1 MRLHILGICGT
12 FMGGVAALARE
23 LGHTVEGSDANVYPP
38 MSTQLEALGIDLMSG
53 YAAEHLQP
61 GPDHAQPDLV
71 VVGNAMT
78 RGNPA
83 VEYMLDARLRYISG
97 PQWLGETVLAERDV
111 LAVAGTHGKTTTTSL
126 LAHLLES
133 AGMAPGFL
141 IGGVPGNFGVSAR
154 LGGVGPHGA
163 QSPPSGA
170 VRLLPPQA
178 GDVKV
183 EQPLAAPFVIE
194 ADEYDTAFFDK
205 RSKFVHY
212 RPRIAILN
220 NLEYDHADI
229 FPDVAAIQRQFHH
242 LVRTVPGNGRLIVN
256 AHDERLAEVLAM
268 GCWTPVE
275 TFGIGRGDWQ
285 ATLVEADG
293 SVFAVHRAGERIG
306 EVRWSLLGNHSV
318 MNALA
323 ALAAAAAAGADPC
336 ALLPAFAGFESV
348 KRRMELV
355 GEVNGVRVYDD
366 FAHHPTAIAT
376 TLAGLR
382 AKVGQARILVA
393 LEPRSNSMRQ
403 GAHAE
408 ALAPSLA
415 DADAVV
421 FLHRPELSWDAGRV
435 TAALGGRGTTA
446 PTVDA
451 LVAALRAQARPG
463 DQVIFMSNGGF
474 EAAPRRFVE
483 SLRQA

>member
-23 LGHTVEGSDANVYPP
+23 LGHTIEGSDANVYPP
-38 MSTQLEALGIDLMSG
+38 MSTQLEALGISLMSG
-53 YAAEHLQP
+53 YAAANLQP
-61 GPDHAQPDLV
+61 APDLT

-83 VEYMLDARLRYISG
+83 VEYMLNARLRYISG
-97 PQWLGETVLAERDV
+97 PQWLGETVLAGRDV

-133 AGMAPGFL
+133 AGMEPGFL
-141 IGGVPGNFGVSAR
+141 VGGVPGNFGVSAR
-154 LGGVGPHGA
+154 LGRP
-163 QSPPSGA
+163 
-170 VRLLPPQA
+170 A
-178 GDVKV
+178 GDGRSNRQDASVS
-183 EQPLAAPFVIE
+183 ASPFVIE

-220 NLEYDHADI
+220 NLEFDHADI

-242 LVRTVPGNGRLIVN
+242 LVRTVPGDGRLIVN
-256 AHDERLAEVLAM
+256 AHDEHLAEVLAM

-285 ATLVEADG
+285 ATLIEADG
-293 SVFAVHRAGERIG
+293 SAFTVHHAGQRIG
-306 EVRWSLLGNHSV
+306 DVHWPLLGNHSV

-323 ALAAAAAAGADPC
+323 ALAAAAAVGAEPQ
-336 ALLPAFAGFESV
+336 ALLSAFTDFESV
-348 KRRMELV
+348 KRRMELL
-355 GEVNGVRVYDD
+355 GEVDGVRVYDD

-382 AKVGQARILVA
+382 AKVGRARILVA

-403 GAHAE
+403 GAHAA
-408 ALAPSLA
+408 ALAPSLV

-421 FLHRPELSWDAGRV
+421 FLQRPELSWDVGHV
-435 TAALGGRGTTA
+435 TDALGGRGA
-446 PTVDA
+446 AVPTVDA
-451 LVAALRAQARPG
+451 LISALGSQARRG
-463 DQVIFMSNGGF
+463 DQVVFMSNGGF
-474 EAAPRRFVE
+474 EDAPHRFLE
-483 SLRQA
+483 SLRQR

>member
-23 LGHTVEGSDANVYPP
+23 LGHAVEGSDANVYPP
-38 MSTQLEALGIDLMSG
+38 MSDQLEALGIGLMSG
-53 YAAEHLQP
+53 YSAGHLQP
-61 GPDHAQPDLV
+61 APDLV

-83 VEYMLDARLRYISG
+83 IEYMLDARLRYISG
-97 PQWLGETVLAERDV
+97 PQWLGETVLADREV

-141 IGGVPGNFGVSAR
+141 IGGVPGNFCVSAR
-154 LGGVGPHGA
+154 LGGAGRNPNP
-163 QSPPSGA
+163 QS
-170 VRLLPPQA
+170 RLPI
-178 GDVKV
+178 
-183 EQPLAAPFVIE
+183 VIE
-194 ADEYDTAFFDK
+194 SHEYDTAFYDK
-205 RSKFVHY
+205 RSKFEHY

-275 TFGIGRGDWQ
+275 SFGIGRGDWQ

-293 SVFAVHRAGERIG
+293 SAFTVHRGGRLIG
-306 EVRWSLLGNHSV
+306 EIRWPLLGNHSV

-323 ALAAAAAAGADPC
+323 ALAAAAAAGADPQ
-336 ALLPAFAGFESV
+336 ALLPAFASFQSV
-348 KRRMELV
+348 KRRMERV
-355 GEVNGVRVYDD
+355 GEVHGVQVYDD

-382 AKVGQARILVA
+382 AKVGDARILVA

-403 GAHAE
+403 GAHAA

-421 FLHRPELSWDAGRV
+421 FLQRPELPWDAGQV
-435 TAALGGRGTTA
+435 TAALEGRGTTVA
-446 PTVDA
+446 TVEA
-451 LVAALRAQARPG
+451 LIASLLARVQPG
-463 DQVIFMSNGGF
+463 DQVVFMSNGGF
-474 EAAPRRFVE
+474 EAAPRRFVDA
-483 SLRQA
+483 LRAR

>member
-1 MRLHILGICGT
+1 
-12 FMGGVAALARE
+12 MGGVAALARE

-38 MSTQLEALGIDLMSG
+38 MSTQLEALGISLMSG
-53 YAAEHLQP
+53 YTAEHLEP
-61 GPDHAQPDLV
+61 APDLV

-83 VEYMLDARLRYISG
+83 VEYMLDQRLHYISG
-97 PQWLGETVLAERDV
+97 PQWLGETLLADRDV

-126 LAHLLES
+126 LAHLLEHAS
-133 AGMAPGFL
+133 KEQTDLSPGFL
-141 IGGVPGNFGVSAR
+141 VGGVPGNFGVSAR
-154 LGGVGPHGA
+154 LGQG
-163 QSPPSGA
+163 
-170 VRLLPPQA
+170 
-178 GDVKV
+178 K
-183 EQPLAAPFVIE
+183 PFVIE

-256 AHDERLAEVLAM
+256 AHDQRLIEVLAM

-275 TFGIGRGDWQ
+275 TFGIGCGDWR

-293 SVFAVHRAGERIG
+293 SAFTVHHAGELVG
-306 EVRWSLLGNHSV
+306 DVHWPLLGNHSV

-323 ALAAAAAAGADPC
+323 ALAAATAAGADPR
-336 ALLPAFAGFESV
+336 ALLPAFATFESV

-382 AKVGQARILVA
+382 AKIGNARILVA

-421 FLHRPELSWDAGRV
+421 FLHRPELPWDASHV
-435 TAALGGRGTTA
+435 TAALGGRGSTA

-451 LVAALRAQARPG
+451 LIAALRAQAQPG

-483 SLRQA
+483 RLRQD

>member
-23 LGHTVEGSDANVYPP
+23 LGHAVEGSDANVYPP
-38 MSTQLEALGIDLMSG
+38 MSTQLEALGIGLMSG

-61 GPDHAQPDLV
+61 GPDHARPDLV

-141 IGGVPGNFGVSAR
+141 VGGVPGNFGVSAR
-154 LGGVGPHGA
+154 LGQG
-163 QSPPSGA
+163 
-170 VRLLPPQA
+170 
-178 GDVKV
+178 K
-183 EQPLAAPFVIE
+183 PFVIE

-212 RPRIAILN
+212 HPRIAILN

-242 LVRTVPGNGRLIVN
+242 LVRTVPGNGRLVVN

-275 TFGIGRGDWQ
+275 SFGIGRGDWQ
-285 ATLVEADG
+285 AELLEADG
-293 SVFAVHRAGERIG
+293 SAFRVTRKGEAVG
-306 EVRWSLLGNHSV
+306 EVRWPLLGNHSV

-323 ALAAAAAAGADPC
+323 ALAAATAAGADPR
-336 ALLPAFAGFESV
+336 ALLPAFASFESV

-355 GEVNGVRVYDD
+355 GEAGGVRVYDD

-382 AKVGQARILVA
+382 AKVGEARILVA

-403 GAHAE
+403 GAHAA

-451 LVAALRAQARPG
+451 LIAALRAQARPG

>member
-141 IGGVPGNFGVSAR
+141 VGGVPGNFGVSAR
-154 LGGVGPHGA
+154 LGQG
-163 QSPPSGA
+163 
-170 VRLLPPQA
+170 
-178 GDVKV
+178 K
-183 EQPLAAPFVIE
+183 PFVIE

-323 ALAAAAAAGADPC
+323 ALAAAAAVGADPR

-355 GEVNGVRVYDD
+355 GEVNGVHVYDD

>member
-23 LGHTVEGSDANVYPP
+23 LGQQVEGSDANVYPP
-38 MSTQLEALGIDLMSG
+38 MSTQLQSLGIELMQG
-53 YAAEHLQP
+53 YSAAHLQP
-61 GPDHAQPDLV
+61 APDLV

-83 VEYMLDARLRYISG
+83 VEYMLDEQLRYISG
-97 PQWLGETVLAERDV
+97 PQWLGEIVLTGREV

-133 AGMAPGFL
+133 AGLAPGFL
-141 IGGVPGNFGVSAR
+141 IGGVPGNFEVSAR
-154 LGGVGPHGA
+154 LGQG
-163 QSPPSGA
+163 
-170 VRLLPPQA
+170 
-178 GDVKV
+178 K
-183 EQPLAAPFVIE
+183 PFVIE
-194 ADEYDTAFFDK
+194 ADEYDSAFFDK

-212 RPRIAILN
+212 RPRVAILN

-256 AHDERLAEVLAM
+256 AHDHYLAEVLAM

-275 TFGIGRGDWQ
+275 TFGIGAGDWR
-285 ATLVEADG
+285 AELIEADG
-293 SVFAVHRAGERIG
+293 SAFSVYRGEASIG
-306 EVRWSLLGNHSV
+306 EVRWSLLGQHSV

-323 ALAAAAAAGADPC
+323 ALAAASAAGADPQ
-336 ALLPAFAGFESV
+336 ALLPAFATFQSV

-355 GEVNGVRVYDD
+355 GDVNGVRVYDD

-382 AKVGQARILVA
+382 ANVGKARILVA
-393 LEPRSNSMRQ
+393 LEPRSNSMRL
-403 GAHAE
+403 GAHADG
-408 ALAPSLA
+408 LAPSLA

-421 FLHRPELSWDAGRV
+421 FLHRPELPWDAQRV
-435 TAALGGRGTTA
+435 TDALHGRGTTA

-451 LVAALRAQARPG
+451 LIAALHAQARPG
-463 DQVIFMSNGGF
+463 DHVVFMSNGGF
-474 EAAPRRFVE
+474 EAAPRRFV
-483 SLRQA
+483 QALSG

>member
-23 LGHTVEGSDANVYPP
+23 LGLDVEGSDTNVYPP
-38 MSTQLEALGIDLMSG
+38 MSTQLESLGIALMQG
-53 YAAEHLQP
+53 YTAAHLQP
-61 GPDHAQPDLV
+61 SPGRDAPDLV

-78 RGNPA
+78 RGNAA
-83 VEYMLDARLRYISG
+83 VEYMLDQQLRYISG
-97 PQWLGETVLAERDV
+97 PQWLGETLLVDREV

-126 LAHLLES
+126 LAHLLEQAS
-133 AGMAPGFL
+133 KQPASKGQADLSPGFL

-154 LGGVGPHGA
+154 LG
-163 QSPPSGA
+163 SG
-170 VRLLPPQA
+170 R
-178 GDVKV
+178 
-183 EQPLAAPFVIE
+183 PFVIE

-242 LVRTVPGNGRLIVN
+242 LVRTVPGNGTLIVN
-256 AHDERLAEVLAM
+256 AHDQRLAEVLAM

-275 TFGIGRGDWQ
+275 TFGIGCGDWQ
-285 ATLVEADG
+285 ATLIEADG
-293 SVFAVHRAGERIG
+293 SAFTVHRSGELIG
-306 EVRWSLLGNHSV
+306 DVRWSLLGNHSV

-323 ALAAAAAAGADPC
+323 ALAAASAAGADPR
-336 ALLPAFAGFESV
+336 ALLDAFASFESV

-355 GEVNGVRVYDD
+355 GDVDGICVYDD

-382 AKVGQARILVA
+382 AKVGDARILVA

-403 GAHAE
+403 GAHAD
-408 ALAPSLA
+408 ALARSLA

-421 FLHRPELSWDAGRV
+421 FLHRAELAWDASQV
-435 TAALGGRGTTA
+435 TDALGGRGSTVA
-446 PTVDA
+446 TVDT
-451 LVAALRAQARPG
+451 LIDSLRALTKPG

-474 EAAPRRFVE
+474 EAAPRRFVAR
-483 SLRQA
+483 LREA